1 MHSANTLMANIMPY
15 AERLQLGADDV
26 VLMASPMAHQ
36 TGFMY
41 GLMMPVMLGA
51 SAVLQ
56 DIWDRKGRRAHPRGG
71 RDIHDGVY
79 AVPHR
84 PCQRR

>member
-1 MHSANTLMANIMPY
+1 MHSANTLMANIVPY
-15 AERLQLGADDV
+15 AERLELGSDDV

-41 GLMMPVMLGA
+41 GLMMPIMLRA

-56 DIWDRKGRRAHPRGG
+56 DVWEPKRRSS
-71 RDIHDGVY
+71 
-79 AVPHR
+79 
-84 PCQRR
+84 